1 MRIAGLAA
9 AAFVVGV
16 ALVALWGLVRAGE
29 GLDPAVLASPYL
41 RGIVRFSLMQA
52 GLSTALSLLLG
63 AAIALALLRR
73 RAFPGRA
80 ALLGLLATATVL
92 PAVVVVFAVVAVYGR
107 SGWLGSGLRALGLD
121 AGSWLYGLP
130 GILIAHVFLNAPFCA
145 RVFLRALEAQPPE
158 SWRLASHLGL
168 TPTATFRCLDAPV
181 LARETPALAT
191 LVFLLCFT
199 SFAVV
204 LALGGGPDRATL
216 EVAIYE
222 ALRLDADFG
231 RAALLSALQLA
242 IGGIL
247 AAAFVLASRRGGET
261 GGANRHALRPDRA
274 SRPLLA
280 MDCVV
285 LALALAFLAPPLASI
300 LAGVAAVASLL
311 QADVVRAAGTSIAIA
326 AAAAATAVGL
336 AVALALPAR
345 DLRTR
350 LRRPRAAGLYAGV
363 AFAPLALPPFTL
375 VAGLYVV
382 LRGHV
387 DAATMGVPMVVL
399 VNALMALPF
408 AMRLLEPP
416 LALSQERYGRLAD
429 SLGIDGL
436 DRLRLVDWPLLRGP
450 LFGALATSAAL
461 SMGDL
466 GVIAFFGGADL
477 TTLPLLLY
485 QRLGAYRMEEA
496 AAVAMLLAGV
506 VFALALIAQTGSDA
520 DARAA

>member
-1 MRIAGLAA
+1 MRLAGLAA
-9 AAFVVGV
+9 SALVVGV
-16 ALVALWGLVRAGE
+16 VLVALWGLVRAGE
-29 GLDPAVLASPYL
+29 GMDTAVLASPYL
-41 RGIVRFSLMQA
+41 HRIIRFSLLQA
-52 GLSTALSLLLG
+52 GLSTVLSLLLG
-63 AAIALALLRR
+63 AALALALLRR
-73 RAFPGRA
+73 QAFPGRG

-92 PAVVVVFAVVAVYGR
+92 PAVVVVFAVVAVFGR
-107 SGWLGSGLRALGLD
+107 SGWLGSALAALGWD

-145 RVFLRALEAQPPE
+145 RVYLRALEAQPPE
-158 SWRLASHLGL
+158 SWRLAAHLGL
-168 TPTATFRCLDAPV
+168 TPAATFRCLDAPV

-231 RAALLSALQLA
+231 RAALLSALQLGL
-242 IGGIL
+242 GGLL
-247 AAAFVLASRRGGET
+247 AAAFVLASRRGGESA
-261 GGANRHALRPDRA
+261 GANRHALRPDLA
-274 SRPLLA
+274 SPALRTIDGL
-280 MDCVV
+280 V
-285 LALALAFLAPPLASI
+285 LAIALAFLAPPVASI
-300 LAGVAAVASLL
+300 LAGFAAVSSLL
-311 QADVVRAAGTSIAIA
+311 QADVLRAAGTSVAIA
-326 AAAAATAVGL
+326 AAAAVTAVGL
-336 AVALALPAR
+336 ALALALSAR

-350 LRRPRAAGLYAGV
+350 RRRPRAAGLYAGI

-387 DAATMGVPMVVL
+387 EASTMGVPMVVV

-416 LALSQERYGRLAD
+416 LALAQERHGRLAD
-429 SLGIDGL
+429 SLGIDGIG
-436 DRLRLVDWPLLRGP
+436 RLRLVDWPLLRGS
-450 LFGALATSAAL
+450 LFGALATAAAL

-466 GVIAFFGGADL
+466 GVIAFFGGSEL

-496 AAVAMLLAGV
+496 AAVAMLLTAV

>member
-1 MRIAGLAA
+1 MAIDGL
-9 AAFVVGV
+9 
-16 ALVALWGLVRAGE
+16 
-29 GLDPAVLASPYL
+29 
-41 RGIVRFSLMQA
+41 
-52 GLSTALSLLLG
+52 
-63 AAIALALLRR
+63 
-73 RAFPGRA
+73 
-80 ALLGLLATATVL
+80 
-92 PAVVVVFAVVAVYGR
+92 
-107 SGWLGSGLRALGLD
+107 
-121 AGSWLYGLP
+121 
-130 GILIAHVFLNAPFCA
+130 
-145 RVFLRALEAQPPE
+145 
-158 SWRLASHLGL
+158 
-168 TPTATFRCLDAPV
+168 
-181 LARETPALAT
+181 
-191 LVFLLCFT
+191 
-199 SFAVV
+199 
-204 LALGGGPDRATL
+204 
-216 EVAIYE
+216 
-222 ALRLDADFG
+222 
-231 RAALLSALQLA
+231 
-242 IGGIL
+242 
-247 AAAFVLASRRGGET
+247 
-261 GGANRHALRPDRA
+261 
-274 SRPLLA
+274 
-280 MDCVV
+280 V

-300 LAGVAAVASLL
+300 LAGFAAVASLL
-311 QADVVRAAGTSIAIA
+311 QADVLRAAVMSIAIA

-387 DAATMGVPMVVL
+387 DATTMGVPMVVL

-429 SLGIDGL
+429 SLGIEGL
-436 DRLRLVDWPLLRGP
+436 GRLRLVDWPLLRGP

-466 GVIAFFGGADL
+466 GVIAFFGGAEL

-496 AAVAMLLAGV
+496 AAVAMLLAGL